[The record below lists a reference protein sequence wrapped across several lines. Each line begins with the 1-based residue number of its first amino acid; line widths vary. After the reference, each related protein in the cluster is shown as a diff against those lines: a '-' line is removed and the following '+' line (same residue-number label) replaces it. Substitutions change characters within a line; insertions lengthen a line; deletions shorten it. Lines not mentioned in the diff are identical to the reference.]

1 LFERYIDA
9 AVEKALDRRVVR
21 PDRKL
26 ALEGYHPLPE
36 IMGAMYEWLLIPFR
50 GAEILVE
57 VRYPRSTQLPDIDKL
72 FAIVNRQKAE
82 KKLPRQDM
90 IDVLN
95 IQEECCKAALN
106 RPTFEELEQAV
117 YGKDHVL
124 ERNRKRLEELRAQLK
139 LISNPAAKFELQ
151 REIDKAELFCGYI
164 LPDDSMLALT
174 NVAIGADISDIK
186 KLTKEKLIAAHGK
199 ARLYGGRP
207 SDFVPGLFT
216 DGDRQNIDDYS
227 VWLGSEEEA
236 KRLKGRNK

>member
-1 LFERYIDA
+1 
-9 AVEKALDRRVVR
+9 
-21 PDRKL
+21 
-26 ALEGYHPLPE
+26 
-36 IMGAMYEWLLIPFR
+36 
-50 GAEILVE
+50 
-57 VRYPRSTQLPDIDKL
+57 
-72 FAIVNRQKAE
+72 
-82 KKLPRQDM
+82 M

-106 RPTFEELEQAV
+106 RPAFEEIEQAI
-117 YGKDHVL
+117 YGKDRAL
-124 ERNRKRLEELRAQLK
+124 ERNRKRLKELEEEIETVKNEAARRELRM
-139 LISNPAAKFELQ
+139 EL
-151 REIDKAELFCGYI
+151 DKAELFCGYI
-164 LPDDSMLALT
+164 LPDDTMLALT
-174 NVAIGADISDIK
+174 NIAIGADISDIK